1 MSKTDQYL
9 VEANPDFRHEY
20 MHMSSIL
27 RNGDDLIKSF
37 YASLWVVDG
46 MTREEMQEQFP
57 TKHTNS
63 LGQEIPMHPEL
74 YSVYTELKAALPWID
89 IAPIADRVVDNS
101 KSDLWTAYTSD
112 GDLNKT
118 GFMRVAVYCPGDV
131 YAMGV
136 VAVDRQT
143 TEGKTLYVLNAPGI
157 ANPRFKNTST
167 NYNSVRATSIDK
179 LVANCKKHLRPY
191 TAVDA
196 ALLSKTAIGRHLNI
210 KVNAARGLYEQS
222 ILSFYKKR
230 DMAKLVRVVNKVL
243 MSGGSTAG
251 ITIDSELRN
260 RVVEFT
266 AAESVYNEEMAK
278 QYYTTYVQVRTKN
291 DHTDASVV
299 PMLYTFIQDEYSEDF
314 KFTMLDHPRVWMEV
328 DKLPD
333 EVTNK
338 VSALSMLTRGDY
350 VEGLGIKVSD
360 NEYWVIHDE
369 ALAPVELGLPQAD
382 TGSAAG

>member
-9 VEANPDFRHEY
+9 VEANPDFRHDY

-37 YASLWVVDG
+37 YASLWGVDG

-74 YSVYTELKAALPWID
+74 YSVYTALKAVLPWID

-101 KSDLWTAYTSD
+101 RADRWTAYTAD

-118 GFMRVAVYCPGDV
+118 GFLRAAVYCPGDT

-136 VAVDRQT
+136 VSVDRQT
-143 TEGKTLYVLNAPGI
+143 IEGKTLYVLNAPGI
-157 ANPRFKNTST
+157 VNPRFKDTST
-167 NYNSVRATSIDK
+167 NYNSVRATSVDK

-196 ALLSKTAIGRHLNI
+196 ALVSQTAIGRHLNI
-210 KVNAARGLYEQS
+210 KVNAARGLYGQS
-222 ILSFYKKR
+222 IRSFYKQH
-230 DMAKLVRVVNKVL
+230 DMAKLVGVVNKVL
-243 MSGGSTAG
+243 MSGGSTTG
-251 ITIDSELRN
+251 VTIDSELRN

-278 QYYTTYVQVRTKN
+278 QYYTTYVQVRTRG
-291 DHTDASVV
+291 DHTDASIV
-299 PMLYTFIQDEYSEDF
+299 PMVYMLHQNEYSEDF
-314 KFTMLDHPRVWMEV
+314 KFAMLDHPRVWMEV
-328 DKLPD
+328 DKLPE

-369 ALAPVELGLPQAD
+369 ALEPVELGSPQAD
-382 TGSAAG
+382 TSSTAG